1 MADDIRNTNELDWDS
16 GLPAVVSESMPENY
30 IPEEGEYGFTVRDM
44 EKTFSKAGN
53 KMAKLSI
60 VLDDQYH
67 YKVTDYIVLTQ
78 AWKCAQ
84 FFEALGFKKR
94 VWRFRVC
101 RGIRCRERTDDSP
114 SSTKSTA
121 TRSIAKCPSMCAARK
136 NRAQTRTTS
145 LPLTSEVVYARW

>member
-60 VLDDQYH
+60 ALDDQYH

-84 FFEALGFKKR
+84 FFEALGFKKKGVALPR
-94 VWRFRVC
+94 MPWDQVPGAHGRLTIKHEEYGDKVYCKVSEYVC
-101 RGIRCRERTDDSP
+101 SEEEP
-114 SSTKSTA
+114 SADTNDIT
-121 TRSIAKCPSMCAARK
+121 PFDF
-136 NRAQTRTTS
+136 
-145 LPLTSEVVYARW
+145 